1 MIRVYPSS
9 KVKHAPMWREL
20 QNTVPHVF
28 FNARWPYLAKYE
40 NDIDHDGFRDLWI
53 ECKQDVMS
61 ADAVLLYVEEDE
73 ILKGALVEVGIAL
86 ANNIPIIFVAEEK
99 NRLAYGT
106 WVYVDGVE
114 WVNTL
119 AEAFDLLYKMD
130 KKWQREERARVYASS
145 VEMSKKRG

>member
-61 ADAVLLYVEEDE
+61 ADAVLLYVEENE

-86 ANNIPIIFVAEEK
+86 ANNIPIT
-99 NRLAYGT
+99 NR
-106 WVYVDGVE
+106 V
-114 WVNTL
+114 
-119 AEAFDLLYKMD
+119 
-130 KKWQREERARVYASS
+130 S
-145 VEMSKKRG
+145 